1 MNTLSSVQKRPPANI
16 FVIDDDPDMV
26 SLITTILSDAGYA
39 VEGATDPVK
48 ALEKELP
55 FKPDII
61 LIDLNM
67 PEISGYELIESLRD
81 ACRSQEIKIITVSAL
96 RDEEDIDRAF
106 HAGTN
111 DFLTKPFSNEELLP
125 RIARQLQI
133 LKEGS
138 ASTLSKTRAPDE
150 KRPAEPEREHTPPC
164 SRDFGSRPH
173 GHNRE
178 GLESGSPASQDPG
191 RRR

>member
-1 MNTLSSVQKRPPANI
+1 
-16 FVIDDDPDMV
+16 
-26 SLITTILSDAGYA
+26 
-39 VEGATDPVK
+39 
-48 ALEKELP
+48 
-55 FKPDII
+55 
-61 LIDLNM
+61 
-67 PEISGYELIESLRD
+67 ISGYELIESLRD